1 MPASKFIKHSEQ
13 KPSLHE
19 ELDDEIQELDDPA
32 TAQVSAVNT
41 VLTDRMAAA
50 SDLRFRLLYSAASAE
65 ARRGE
70 AALLAFFNDKRRTK
84 EEKDE
89 LRKIKDELV
98 ALYPK

>member
-1 MPASKFIKHSEQ
+1 
-13 KPSLHE
+13 
-19 ELDDEIQELDDPA
+19 LDDEIAENDDDRA
-32 TAQVSAVNT
+32 ALAGSA
-41 VLTDRMAAA
+41 
-50 SDLRFRLLYSAASAE
+50 DLRFRLLYSAASEA

-84 EEKDE
+84 DEKDE